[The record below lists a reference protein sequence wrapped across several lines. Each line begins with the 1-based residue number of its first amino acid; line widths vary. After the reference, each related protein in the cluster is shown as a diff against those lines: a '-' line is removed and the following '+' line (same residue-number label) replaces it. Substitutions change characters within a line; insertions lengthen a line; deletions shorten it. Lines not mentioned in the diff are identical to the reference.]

1 MVAWFWFVAISA
13 LRNFKISYTLFFQLK
28 WTTVNAKTTV
38 YQSHK
43 VNLDKTYEIV
53 WNGQAIKDCGVGFY
67 TKGEGL
73 YASDHFKICVDLID
87 WDMSDC
93 SSQMYLEYN
102 GVKVQM
108 ISLESIWSFLF
119 SPLINSIY

>member
-1 MVAWFWFVAISA
+1 MD
-13 LRNFKISYTLFFQLK
+13 YGECQD
-28 WTTVNAKTTV
+28 

-119 SPLINSIY
+119 LPLINSIY